1 MKKCDVAI
9 IGAGPAGTMA
19 AKSLSA
25 KGFETI
31 LFEKDKL
38 PRYKVCGGA
47 IPEEL
52 VHEIKLPEEF
62 IDRNFNYL
70 TLHHSDGSVFDRKGK
85 GACLWRSKLDS
96 HMTQMAVDDGAILL
110 DSTKIIDAIHDE
122 NRQVFILKSKDE
134 EYSSKILIIADGAPS
149 LFATKFNFPKI
160 PSEDMAQTMTYEIE
174 FESKKVVD
182 DRFGDDKMH
191 LWFGKDIVE
200 IGYGWIFPKSKAVS
214 VGWGCQ
220 VNVLKNIQERLANF
234 LEVVKEFTKGGKII
248 RKAAHMVPT
257 GIRKEYARDGLIL
270 IGDSAGF
277 VDPLSGKGIAYGAI
291 SGMLLGNIVKRA
303 LESEDLSIIP
313 QKFEKKLNREF
324 LNALRAKKNIQA
336 DVYKND
342 INIKRFL
349 ELWNNHRSTEI
360 ALKLWK
366 KN

>member
-52 VHEIKLPEEF
+52 VHEIKLPDEV
-62 IDRNFNYL
+62 IDRKFDYL
-70 TLHHSDGSVFDRKGK
+70 TLHHSDGSSFDRKGK

-96 HMTQMAVDDGAILL
+96 HMTQMAVDDGAILM
-110 DSTKIIDAIHDE
+110 DSTKIIDANHDE
-122 NRQVFILKSKDE
+122 KQQVYLVKSDKE
-134 EYSSKILIIADGAPS
+134 EFQSKILIIADGAPS
-149 LFATKFNFPKI
+149 LFANKFNFPKI

-174 FESKKVVD
+174 FDSKKVVD
-182 DRFGDDKMH
+182 ERFGDDKMH
-191 LWFGKDIVE
+191 LWFGKEIVE
-200 IGYGWIFPKSKAVS
+200 IGYGWIFPKSKTVS

-220 VNVLKNIQERLANF
+220 VNVLKNIRERLENF
-234 LEVVKEFTKGGKII
+234 LNVVKDFIKGGKIT

-257 GIRKEYARDGLIL
+257 GIRKEFARDGLIL

-303 LESEDLSIIP
+303 LESDDLKSIP

-324 LNALRAKKNIQA
+324 LNALRAKKDIQE
-336 DVYKND
+336 DIYRND
-342 INIKRFL
+342 ENIKRFL

-366 KN
+366 DK